1 MGHLAVTRLASG
13 FLLLLC
19 ALTAW
24 AQVAVPE
31 LSRRVT
37 DLTATLSAD
46 QAAALESSLQAFE
59 ARKGSQI
66 AVLIV
71 PTTQPEDIAQF
82 GIRVAEKWKIGREK
96 IDDGVIL
103 IVAKDDRTLRLEV
116 GYGLEGAIPDAI
128 AKRVIAETITPYFKA
143 GDFHGGI
150 DAGVTQLMRLIEG
163 ETLPP
168 PGVSG
173 SSGEDGPFVML
184 ILGGIAAGWLLSL
197 LMSRPAAGGVAALG
211 SGAVGAVLLGLTP
224 LLLFIAVFVFAG
236 VAGGGPPRGGGGTGG
251 GRGGGRG
258 GGGGWGGGGGGV
270 GGGGPRGRLCWAG
283 WGCGGGGGGGP
294 QGGGWSSGGGSG
306 GSWGGGG
313 GFSGGGGGFGGG
325 GASGS
330 W

>member
-1 MGHLAVTRLASG
+1 MSRSARTLAAG

-19 ALTAW
+19 ALSAW

-37 DLTATLSAD
+37 DLTATLDAA
-46 QAAALESSLQAFE
+46 QVAALEGKLAAFE
-59 ARKGSQI
+59 AQQGSQI

-82 GIRVAEKWKIGREK
+82 GIRVAEQWKIGRAK

-103 IVAKDDRTLRLEV
+103 IVARDDRMLRLEV

-143 GDFHGGI
+143 GDYYGGI
-150 DAGVTQLMRLIEG
+150 NAGVQQLMRLIEG
-163 ETLPP
+163 EQLPP
-168 PGVSG
+168 PSASG
-173 SSGEDGPFVML
+173 TGGDDGPFVML
-184 ILGGIAAGWLLSL
+184 IVGGLIAGWLLSL

-211 SGAVGAVLLGLTP
+211 SGAVGAMLLGLTP
-224 LLLFIAVFVFAG
+224 VLLFIAVFVFAG
-236 VAGGGPPRGGGGTGG
+236 VAGGGRHGGGWTSGGGGF
-251 GRGGGRG
+251 GRGGGFG
-258 GGGGWGGGGGGV
+258 
-270 GGGGPRGRLCWAG
+270 
-283 WGCGGGGGGGP
+283 
-294 QGGGWSSGGGSG
+294 G
-306 GSWGGGG
+306 GSWG
-313 GFSGGGGGFGGG
+313 GGGGGFGGG